1 MTKKIMVADMPRM
14 LRDFV
19 ANVLSHQPDV
29 SVVGSPTEGSLIAA
43 LAAVQVDAVVVA
55 SSDPAALQAA
65 DLALARIASLS
76 VLALSLDGRSACIHR
91 IRSETQVLEEVTRK
105 GSLLRWWARA
115 GAGRRNTSLRSGRAK
130 RSPGPRSARGA
141 PSPASGEGKAS
152 SRRSAVLFSP
162 PALLLMRNP
171 CSDDLSAT
179 AVSVAAT
186 EAD

>member
-1 MTKKIMVADMPRM
+1 VTKRIMVADMPRM

-65 DLALARIASLS
+65 DPALARIASLS

-91 IRSETQVLEEVTRK
+91 IRSETQVLEEVTPQ
-105 GSLLRWWARA
+105 GI
-115 GAGRRNTSLRSGRAK
+115 
-130 RSPGPRSARGA
+130 
-141 PSPASGEGKAS
+141 
-152 SRRSAVLFSP
+152 
-162 PALLLMRNP
+162 
-171 CSDDLSAT
+171 
-179 AVSVAAT
+179 VAALVGAAGGT
-186 EAD
+186 PQHEPS

>member
-29 SVVGSPTEGSLIAA
+29 SVVGSPTEGNLIAA

-65 DLALARIASLS
+65 DPALARIASLS

-105 GSLLRWWARA
+105 GSLLRWWAPL
-115 GAGRRNTSLRSGRAK
+115 AGRRNTSLRSASEALPPLLRSGTLSASGRGESKFAAI
-130 RSPGPRSARGA
+130 RCTIQ
-141 PSPASGEGKAS
+141 PASPTS
-152 SRRSAVLFSP
+152 
-162 PALLLMRNP
+162 
-171 CSDDLSAT
+171 
-179 AVSVAAT
+179 
-186 EAD
+186 